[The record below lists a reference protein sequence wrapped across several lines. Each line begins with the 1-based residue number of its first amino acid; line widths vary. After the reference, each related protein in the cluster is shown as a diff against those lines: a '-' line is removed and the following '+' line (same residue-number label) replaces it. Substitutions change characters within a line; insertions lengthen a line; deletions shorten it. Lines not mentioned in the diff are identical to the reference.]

1 MAGQDDLSVGAHVDH
16 QIYPGG
22 PVGAGGKHDGRSV
35 GPHVPGD
42 TGEDVGPGRWVDV
55 QCQISSREV
64 DGVFDLQSE
73 RCHPQRG
80 WIKPKKQVVH
90 DRVAD
95 QGEF

>member
-1 MAGQDDLSVGAHVDH
+1 M
-16 QIYPGG
+16 
-22 PVGAGGKHDGRSV
+22 
-35 GPHVPGD
+35 
-42 TGEDVGPGRWVDV
+42 GPGRWVNA
-55 QCQISSREV
+55 QCQIGSREV

-80 WIKPKKQVVH
+80 WIKPKEQVVH